1 MKKYDLIIIGG
12 GAAGLSAAL
21 YGARAKLSV
30 LLFDVSGGGGQ
41 MFQIND
47 LENYPG
53 VFPAV
58 SGFDLAEVFQ
68 KQATH
73 FGAEI
78 KQEEVNSLE
87 KNDGEFFIKT
97 QKDEYTAK
105 AVILATGATHRKLDV
120 KGEAEF
126 TGKGVSYCAICDGAF
141 FRNKHVIVV
150 GGGNSALTETIF
162 LLQFVNRVT
171 LVHRRNEF
179 RADRINVERVLA
191 DKRVS
196 IEYDSILAEIKGEN
210 KVNSAILENVKSGE
224 KKEIQADG
232 VFVFVG
238 MLPKSELSCGAKKNT
253 GGYIE
258 TDLKMRTSVSG
269 LYAVG
274 DVRNTVLRQ
283 LVTAASDGA
292 IAAIDANEYIRNA

>member
-1 MKKYDLIIIGG
+1 MEKYDLVIIGG

-30 LLFDVSGGGGQ
+30 LLFDNSGGGGQ
-41 MFQIND
+41 LMQISN

-53 VFPAV
+53 IFPPV
-58 SGFDLAEVFQ
+58 SGFDLADAFQ
-68 KQATH
+68 RQATS

-78 KQEEVNSLE
+78 KQEEVNALE

-97 QKDEYTAK
+97 DKSTYTTK
-105 AVILATGATHRKLDV
+105 AVILATGAKHRKLEV
-120 KGEAEF
+120 KGEAQF

-141 FRNKHVIVV
+141 FRNKHVVVV
-150 GGGNSALTETIF
+150 GGGNSALTETLF

-171 LVHRRNEF
+171 LVHRRDEF

-191 DKRVS
+191 DNRVT
-196 IEYDSILAEIKGEN
+196 IEYDSILKEIKGEN
-210 KVNSAILENVKSGE
+210 KVSSVILENVKNAAQ
-224 KKEIQADG
+224 KEIQADG

-238 MLPKSELSCGAKKNT
+238 MTPESSLSCGAQKNK
-253 GGYIE
+253 GGYII
-258 TDLKMRTSVSG
+258 TDSKMRTNVEG
-269 LYAVG
+269 FYAVG
-274 DVRNTVLRQ
+274 DVRDTVLRQ

-292 IAAIDANEYIRNA
+292 IAALDANEYIRKA